1 MTFVYPSFLWA
12 LFAIA
17 IPIIIHFFNFRT
29 HKTVYF
35 SNVAFLQN
43 IEQET
48 KSRNRIKDLLIL
60 LMRIL
65 TIIALVFAFAKPV
78 KYNDNKIVTDK
89 CGNNFGIYI
98 DNSFSM
104 TTSDG
109 EAANIDN
116 AKSLATDVV
125 SSFSQSANY
134 LFLTNEISSE
144 QQHFYI
150 KDIAQNF
157 ISQTN
162 ISPIFRK
169 TSFVIDKFRNLF
181 NSLTPDCNNNLF
193 IISDFQKNTFD
204 PDNFNFDTNTN
215 VFLLPVIPYETS
227 NLFIDSVWF
236 LSPYHLSNASDSI
249 TVRIKNNSDLDFTNQ
264 QIKLFIN
271 DTLKTLSTFNIS
283 AHEELDFKLIFTNT
297 ELGFIQAKVSIDDYP
312 ITFDND
318 LYFSYY
324 IAPKVNILLVEGKTQ
339 PYLQNFYADDKYFD
353 LHVVS
358 EDELQISEIFDY
370 QAVIFASVNDF
381 SSGFTSELKNYAQ
394 NGGIIT
400 IIPNLNAD
408 FTTLNLAL
416 LDFDLPQF
424 LVVDTVNYLVKNI
437 DLQSYIYKDAFENIR
452 QNSDFPVVYEHLKFK
467 PSTFSNYNGMLK
479 LENNDEL
486 LVSKDIGDGTVYLFT
501 SEMLPQS
508 GNFMLNPVSVPTFY
522 NIPVFKKDNNQI
534 YQTIGNTQNIQI
546 NNLND
551 FEVVKFQNINSQV
564 EFFPQ
569 VTKIS
574 QSSLKI
580 NLSDFNSE
588 AGNYRILNQDDAI
601 GMLSINYTRKEANL
615 DYYTI
620 DELQQII
627 KKYNLKNW
635 QIFGSSGEILQNQ
648 LQTNLQGKN
657 LWKIFIILALF
668 FILAEIIL
676 IRLLKK

>member
-1 MTFVYPSFLWA
+1 MIFLFPSFLWA
-12 LFAIA
+12 LFAVA

-48 KSRNRIKDLLIL
+48 KSRNRIKDLIIL

-65 TIIALVFAFAKPV
+65 TIIALVIAFAKPV
-78 KYNDNKIVTDK
+78 KYNNKIVTDK

-116 AKSLATDVV
+116 AKSKATDILNAFAQ
-125 SSFSQSANY
+125 SSNY
-134 LFLTNEISSE
+134 LFITNEISAE

-157 ISQTN
+157 ISQAN

-169 TSFVIDKFRNLF
+169 TSFVLDKYNNLF

-204 PDNFNFDTNTN
+204 PENFNIDTNTN
-215 VFLLPVIPYETS
+215 VVLLPVTPYETS
-227 NLFIDSVWF
+227 NLYIDSVWF
-236 LSPYHLSNASDSI
+236 LSPYHLSNANDSI
-249 TVRIKNNSDLDFTNQ
+249 IVRIKNNSDIDFTNQ

-283 AHEELDFKLIFTNT
+283 AQEELDLKLIFTNT
-297 ELGFIQAKVSIDDYP
+297 ELGFIRAKVSIDDYP

-318 LYFSYY
+318 MYFNYY
-324 IAPKVNILLVEGKTQ
+324 IAPKVKILLVEGENQ
-339 PYLQNFYADDKYFD
+339 MYLENFYSDDKYFE
-353 LHVVS
+353 LKVVS
-358 EDELQISEIFDY
+358 VDEFQISEIFDY
-370 QAVIFASVNDF
+370 QSVIFASVNDF
-381 SSGFTSELKNYAQ
+381 STGFSSEIKNYVQ
-394 NGGIIT
+394 NGGIVT
-400 IIPNLNAD
+400 FIPDLSEDVSMFN
-408 FTTLNLAL
+408 FAL
-416 LDFDLPQF
+416 SDFDLPQF
-424 LVVDTVNYLVKNI
+424 SVVDTVNYLVKYIN
-437 DLQSYIYKDAFENIR
+437 LQNYIYKGAFENIR
-452 QNSDFPVVYEHLKFK
+452 QNSDFPIVYEHLKFK
-467 PSTFSNYNGMLK
+467 ATAFNDYNVLLK
-479 LENNDEL
+479 LENDDEFL
-486 LVSKDIGDGTVYLFT
+486 ISKEIGDGTIYLF
-501 SEMLPQS
+501 SGEMLAQY

-522 NIPVFKKDNNQI
+522 NIPIFKKDNNQI

-546 NNLND
+546 NNLNN

-580 NLSDFNSE
+580 NLSDFNLE
-588 AGNYRILNQDDAI
+588 AGNYRILNQDEII

-615 DYYTI
+615 DYYTNE
-620 DELQQII
+620 ELQEIV
-627 KKYNLKNW
+627 KKYNFSNW
-635 QIFGSSGEILQNQ
+635 QIFDDSGEILQNK
-648 LQTNLQGKN
+648 LQTTLQGKN